1 MSSPQTIA
9 APLRRDRY
17 TITTYGTFAVWG
29 WFLYSFS
36 PSVPLLAEDL
46 GVSKAAGGLHG
57 TAMALG
63 AISAAL
69 FTPRLVAAI
78 GRRNAIT
85 SGLLLVA
92 AGVAG
97 LVAGPV
103 LAATLGSM
111 FVLAVGGNVAVSA
124 SQVGIS
130 DHHGPSAPAAITE
143 ANGVGSG
150 VGLFAPLAVGL
161 AVGVGW
167 GWRAAVVTTVVL
179 AVAVAW
185 ATSRLPDSGRR
196 TPDPTAPTHERADAA
211 GTPGAVAPTRALG
224 PGSVWFLVT
233 LVAAVA
239 LENAT
244 TYWSTSLVL
253 ERTGA
258 DESIATATTAGLIA
272 GMTAMRFVV
281 GPLTRRWHSA
291 HLLAVSFGISVVG
304 WAVLWTAT
312 SPAVAL
318 VGLAVAGFGY
328 GAQYPLSVAL
338 VLGIAREAADRAQAV
353 ATFTGGAA
361 VGLAPFI
368 LGAVADAV
376 GMHTAFLAV
385 PVLAVLGGT
394 AAVLGWRR
402 AHAHALL

>member
-1 MSSPQTIA
+1 
-9 APLRRDRY
+9 
-17 TITTYGTFAVWG
+17 
-29 WFLYSFS
+29 
-36 PSVPLLAEDL
+36 
-46 GVSKAAGGLHG
+46 
-57 TAMALG
+57 
-63 AISAAL
+63 
-69 FTPRLVAAI
+69 
-78 GRRNAIT
+78 
-85 SGLLLVA
+85 
-92 AGVAG
+92 
-97 LVAGPV
+97 
-103 LAATLGSM
+103 
-111 FVLAVGGNVAVSA
+111 
-124 SQVGIS
+124 
-130 DHHGPSAPAAITE
+130 
-143 ANGVGSG
+143 
-150 VGLFAPLAVGL
+150 
-161 AVGVGW
+161 
-167 GWRAAVVTTVVL
+167 VTTVVL
-179 AVAVAW
+179 AVLVAW
-185 ATSRLPDSGRR
+185 ATSRLPDGGRR
-196 TPDPTAPTHERADAA
+196 PAAATAPAETPEDAHA
-211 GTPGAVAPTRALG
+211 VEVRGAAAPLKALG
-224 PGSVWFLVT
+224 PGSVWFLTT

-318 VGLAVAGFGY
+318 AGLAVAGFGY

-385 PVLAVLGGT
+385 PVLAALGGVG
-394 AAVLGWRR
+394 AVLGWRR
-402 AHAHALL
+402 AHAAALL